1 MAFEVDAALA
11 LNGNRWAGLA
21 LLGELRRL
29 AVGVLQYDAIRRVQ
43 GADERLEA
51 LCREIY
57 TPPELAEVA
66 QRERYWADRP
76 LARQANLLRYLV
88 QPYRKLVFALDRDLN
103 VHGLATAITDER
115 PWERTTNGTLRIDD
129 LASFLAQADQLYR

>member
-1 MAFEVDAALA
+1 
-11 LNGNRWAGLA
+11 
-21 LLGELRRL
+21 
-29 AVGVLQYDAIRRVQ
+29 
-43 GADERLEA
+43 
-51 LCREIY
+51 
-57 TPPELAEVA
+57 
-66 QRERYWADRP
+66 
-76 LARQANLLRYLV
+76 LRYLV